1 MEQDIIPACVVVVV
15 VVVVRSLV
23 DVVKAVCSI
32 MLLSSADIAISA
44 QLTNISGRY
53 PGELPKKSQFHFFK
67 GQSQIKSTANV
78 STKLKS
84 NERYASYLPYK

>member
-1 MEQDIIPACVVVVV
+1 MEQDIIPACV

-53 PGELPKKSQFHFFK
+53 PGELPTKSQF
-67 GQSQIKSTANV
+67 A
-78 STKLKS
+78 KLKS

>member
-1 MEQDIIPACVVVVV
+1 MEQDIIPACVVVV

-53 PGELPKKSQFHFFK
+53 PGELPTKSLFHLE
-67 GQSQIKSTANV
+67 ITA
-78 STKLKS
+78 KLKS

>member
-44 QLTNISGRY
+44 QLMNISGRY
-53 PGELPKKSQFHFFK
+53 PGELPTKSQFHFLLRYLK
-67 GQSQIKSTANV
+67 DNH
-78 STKLKS
+78 KLKVQQMLVL
-84 NERYASYLPYK
+84 N